1 VLGDFGT
8 MGFELTR
15 PVQVRR
21 KSGVGSSSR
30 IQYTPLCDLYA
41 HQQGGIDPVWTYP
54 DRPSERWMATVP
66 NWDSG
71 KMERCVDP

>member
-41 HQQGGIDPVWTYP
+41 HQQGGIGLP
-54 DRPSERWMATVP
+54 ATGPPKDGVSVP